1 MRAAP
6 SAAAAI
12 DVGAARGSGV
22 RAAGCAFGAA
32 ATLLVV
38 LLLGRVLG
46 AQVPGLC
53 PGSPVPARAPGCQH
67 TARPGWRV
75 AAGQMAPGG

>member
-1 MRAAP
+1 MQRQVLLQP
-6 SAAAAI
+6 LTL
-12 DVGAARGSGV
+12 VLHVVLVLG
-22 RAAGCAFGAA
+22 
-32 ATLLVV
+32 LLVV
-38 LLLGRVLG
+38 LLLCCSWYCFLGRVLG